1 MSSCYQH
8 GTNKG
13 IHSVVEWRCVLLVR
27 VPLVPYPSSGV
38 GDAGCAAA
46 AVAAT
51 ATTDAVAIVNIQQVY
66 VCNNRQS

>member
-1 MSSCYQH
+1 M
-8 GTNKG
+8 
-13 IHSVVEWRCVLLVR
+13 LLVR
-27 VPLVPYPSSGV
+27 VQLVPYPSSGV
-38 GDAGCAAA
+38 GAAGCDAA